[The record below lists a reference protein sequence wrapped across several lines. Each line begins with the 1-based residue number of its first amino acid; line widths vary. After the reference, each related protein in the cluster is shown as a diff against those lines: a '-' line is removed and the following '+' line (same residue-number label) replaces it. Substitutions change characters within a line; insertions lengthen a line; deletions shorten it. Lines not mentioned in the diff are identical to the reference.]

1 MAYDNYPAADRQ
13 RLETL
18 DALMNDQEIAPDLYR
33 IVRKKFPNAQVPD
46 KYLVDERATAIAE
59 DKIKAERERIKAL
72 EDQIA
77 SDRFLREQSEKH
89 AKLRGAPHYLSE
101 DDIKAVEKIMV
112 DEQIPNYETA
122 AKFYRAT
129 QQPLSPSGHGKLT
142 RSTKGPDF
150 RESLRDRSS
159 ELVKNLS
166 NQRTAK
172 DWARNR
178 AQEAWA
184 EIESGEAQII

>member
-1 MAYDNYPAADRQ
+1 MAYDNYPELDKM
-13 RLETL
+13 RLQTL
-18 DALMNDQEIAPDLYR
+18 DALQSDPEIAPDLYR

-46 KYLVDERATAIAE
+46 KYLVDERAAAIAE
-59 DKIKAERERIKAL
+59 EKVNTERTRIKAL
-72 EDQIA
+72 EDQVA
-77 SDRFLREQSEKH
+77 QDRFLREQSEKH
-89 AKLRGAPHYLSE
+89 SKLRGAPHYLSE

-129 QQPLSPSGHGKLT
+129 QQPLSPGGHGKLS
-142 RSTKGPDF
+142 RASKGPDF
-150 RESLRDRSS
+150 RDSLRDRSS
-159 ELVKNLS
+159 EMVKNLS
-166 NQRTAK
+166 NQRSAK

-178 AQEAWA
+178 AQEAWS